1 MRFNARSSTKDPTRH
16 ARHHH
21 KFLQHSDDYGD
32 FSNFAAWPI
41 KVDGKTWPTSEHYFQ
56 AQKFLDEK
64 YREEIRRVSSP
75 MVAARMGRDRSKP
88 LRKNWESVK
97 EQVMRKALRAKFEQH
112 AELRALLLAT
122 APAKLVEHTENDAY
136 WGDGGH
142 GKGKNRLGYL
152 LMELREQLAIEK

>member
-1 MRFNARSSTKDPTRH
+1 
-16 ARHHH
+16 
-21 KFLQHSDDYGD
+21 
-32 FSNFAAWPI
+32 
-41 KVDGKTWPTSEHYFQ
+41 
-56 AQKFLDEK
+56 
-64 YREEIRRVSSP
+64 
-75 MVAARMGRDRSKP
+75 ARMGRDRSKP

-112 AELRALLLAT
+112 PELRALLLAT

-136 WGDGGH
+136 WGDGGN

>member
-1 MRFNARSSTKDPTRH
+1 
-16 ARHHH
+16 
-21 KFLQHSDDYGD
+21 
-32 FSNFAAWPI
+32 
-41 KVDGKTWPTSEHYFQ
+41 
-56 AQKFLDEK
+56 
-64 YREEIRRVSSP
+64 

-142 GKGKNRLGYL
+142 GKARIDWATFNGVARTIGYREVTSRWLMGGKTDKFFPCSQIADKCL
-152 LMELREQLAIEK
+152 L